1 MRLKDARLAEAERM
15 LGSHLASSLHKRAP
29 LYNYV
34 RCIIPIMDNG
44 NMSSYYQAVSD
55 HTIAFTSPGRMLRAS
70 EECDKRHGW
79 WKIKSIICTFQ
90 QQHRSP
96 FQIKSKSRKWHKWG
110 CKVRRG
116 VALEREVLF
125 IHDKR
130 CRPYY
135 TTSSRESPQGF
146 V

>member
-1 MRLKDARLAEAERM
+1 MRLKDARLADSEEM

-70 EECDKRHGW
+70 EECDKHNTGDG
-79 WKIKSIICTFQ
+79 
-90 QQHRSP
+90 
-96 FQIKSKSRKWHKWG
+96 KSKVL
-110 CKVRRG
+110 C
-116 VALEREVLF
+116 ALSSNNTEVLF
-125 IHDKR
+125 RSKANLENGTNEVAR
-130 CRPYY
+130 
-135 TTSSRESPQGF
+135 
-146 V
+146 